1 MKKAGITNIKTTRKW
16 AIPAGVMAL
25 GALTVIAA
33 GAGPGNSRTS
43 DSTAVT
49 HSPEPQA
56 TEVPA
61 PDASSEITI
70 NGVAIPT
77 NISGSNE
84 VAIPGGKA
92 QVDVSGGRVE
102 VKAESGATTGDT
114 SSTSN
119 GNVDITIDSHSSS
132 TSTSN
137 RSTSKYS
144 NHTTTSTF
152 STGKSDVTITH

>member
-1 MKKAGITNIKTTRKW
+1 MKMAGRTNIKSTRKW

-61 PDASSEITI
+61 PDASPEITI

-84 VAIPGGKA
+84 VAIPGGTA
-92 QVDVSGGRVE
+92 QVEVSNGKVE
-102 VKAESGATTGDT
+102 VQAESSATNGDT

-119 GNVDITIDSHSSS
+119 GNVDIKIDSHSTS

-137 RSTSKYS
+137 RSTTKYS

-152 STGKSDVTITH
+152 NSGNSDVTITH